1 MRFYFMMSRYQ
12 TVSLA
17 LSYSPH
23 FFLPSAENVQEVRQQ
38 RGNFFFRFYPSKD
51 SLRIFPTFDFSFLD
65 WFLVSFQR
73 IDKWRRRPSGE
84 HHILRVR
91 KQMLEQNNFFSQ
103 FQITAIIFFVFG
115 NSCHKFPFL
124 AEFYKKSVWRNSH
137 HVQMNVEKCVCVF
150 YRRSFFLFLMA
161 KDVSNSLRSYKGGNK
176 NVKFRLSF
184 FFCFIL

>member
-1 MRFYFMMSRYQ
+1 MGTFFSF
-12 TVSLA
+12 
-17 LSYSPH
+17 LS
-23 FFLPSAENVQEVRQQ
+23 FQ
-38 RGNFFFRFYPSKD
+38 D

-124 AEFYKKSVWRNSH
+124 AEFYKKVFEGILTMCRWMSSN
-137 HVQMNVEKCVCVF
+137 VCVF
-150 YRRSFFLFLMA
+150 FIVALFFLLLMA
-161 KDVSNSLRSYKGGNK
+161 KDVSKSLRSYKGGNK
-176 NVKFRLSF
+176 NVKFSLSF
-184 FFCFIL
+184 FFVLFCKK